1 MNQTSEEQ
9 GNDQGEQKDE
19 STYIIPAESSDPIG
33 TIFDRFTAHYT
44 PFGFQSREETI
55 EYYAMP
61 YKPEPDDH
69 LMLEQPWRLLLELY
83 SDDHRRMMGLDL
95 YGDVILGRGESRP
108 GRIIL
113 SLGSYGAKDLGVS
126 REHAMLRPTTTKLFA
141 IDQGST
147 NGTTV
152 NGAPSGRGIAT
163 VIRDQDLLA
172 LGKMI
177 LMIHVVSKPGK

>member
-1 MNQTSEEQ
+1 MKKSRKKQD
-9 GNDQGEQKDE
+9 NDQEKADE
-19 STYIIPAESSDPIG
+19 STFIIPAESSDPIG

-44 PFGFQSREETI
+44 PFGFQSRDETI
-55 EYYAMP
+55 DYYPLP
-61 YKPEPDDH
+61 YKPEPEDE
-69 LMLEQPWRLLLELY
+69 LLLKQPWRLLLELY
-83 SDDHRRMMGLDL
+83 SDDQRRMMGLDL
-95 YGDVILGRGESRP
+95 YGDVILGRGDSRP

-113 SLGSYGAKDLGVS
+113 NFGPYGAKDLGVS
-126 REHAMLRPTTTKLFA
+126 REHAMLRPTATKLFA

-147 NGTTV
+147 NGMTV

-177 LMIHVVSKPGK
+177 LMIHIVSKPGK